1 MKSKLTIQEI
11 ARLAGVSKATVSRV
25 LNGRPGVSPATRR
38 KVEEVISRYSYTPNL
53 VARGLSLKKTGSIGL
68 VVAHTAERL
77 SSHLFFIEFLRGINE
92 VLDERGF
99 RLVLA
104 TAESEDRYETSCRA
118 MAQGG
123 VVDGAV
129 VLGVRRN
136 DKRLRYF
143 VKAGIPTVAVGRPLG
158 FPGIDYVDADNEGGA
173 RMATEYLLRLGHEQ
187 ILFLNGPRDHNASLA
202 REKGYRRALK
212 ALGHKVDEGLIVYGD
227 FSFESGYEAVRR
239 FLVKGRKPSAVFAAS
254 DLAAIGAITALKEAG
269 LRVGTDVSVIGFDDI
284 PYAHF
289 FDPPLTTVHQPIH
302 EMGKEAG
309 RMLLL
314 RLEGDTSAERLSK
327 IFPTQLVVREST
339 IRG

>member
-104 TAESEDRYETSCRA
+104 TAESEDRYETSCQA

-136 DKRLRYF
+136 DKRLRHF
-143 VKAGIPTVAVGRPLG
+143 LAAGIPVVTVGRPIG
-158 FPGIDYVDADNEGGA
+158 YPRVDYVDVDNPGGA
-173 RMATEYLLRLGHEQ
+173 RMATEYLLRLGHKE
-187 ILFLNGPRDHNASLA
+187 ILFINGPRDHTASLA
-202 REKGYRRALK
+202 REKGYRQAVKSFGLE
-212 ALGHKVDEGLIVYGD
+212 LDEDSIVYGD
-227 FSFESGYEAVRR
+227 FSFESGYEAVR
-239 FLVKGRKPSAVFAAS
+239 GRLARGRTPDAVFAAS
-254 DLAAIGAITALKEAG
+254 DLAAMGAITAFREAG
-269 LRVGTDVSVIGFDDI
+269 IQVGKAASVIGFDDI

-289 FDPPLTTVHQPIH
+289 FDPPLTTVRQPIY
-302 EMGKEAG
+302 EMGREAG
-309 RMLLL
+309 LLLLL
-314 RLEGDTSAERLSK
+314 RLEGAGGEDRLHRV
-327 IFPTQLVVREST
+327 FPTQLVVREST
-339 IRG
+339 I